1 MWPSLLQTLQSQG
14 LLQRLAQVEQW
25 MARTDHRIEMLDPAS
40 KAFSAGEAAGLH
52 AAAELTN
59 DQVYWSC
66 KNSWSR
72 LQAQS
77 CDLDK
82 IYKVLEQHD
91 RQLLILKAC
100 SDSVEDHLDDMQEK
114 LEKMEVQ
121 PARISMAAMESCLK
135 LIQF

>member
-1 MWPSLLQTLQSQG
+1 
-14 LLQRLAQVEQW
+14 
-25 MARTDHRIEMLDPAS
+25 MARTDDRIEMLDPAS

-52 AAAELTN
+52 ADAAAEFTH

-77 CDLDK
+77 CHLDK
-82 IYKVLEQHD
+82 IYEVLERHD

-114 LEKMEVQ
+114 MEKMEEQ
-121 PARISMAAMESCLK
+121 PARISEAAMESCLQ
-135 LIQF
+135 LIKF